1 MRAFFLLILI
11 AGLGS
16 AFGYPWAV
24 TNFSGR
30 ELGPWRVDEL
40 GGSFQPVTVTLGRDD
55 APVRVLV
62 DMTAVAPPEFA
73 PRRTVLTLTAT
84 SPTGRTILSETL
96 SFAETKPQERNPQLR
111 EKLYRDEAGVIS
123 DIEPGDHTFVL
134 GNGDVEG
141 IRMRSVDLVL
151 RTGAGVVDQRIA
163 PVGYMLTAVGF
174 IGLVL
179 SLRRRRRE
187 RNPNSQPP
195 PPRWGRNGGGDR
207 SAT

>member
-30 ELGPWRVDEL
+30 ELGSWRVYEL
-40 GGSFQPVTVTLGRDD
+40 GGSFRPVTVTLDRAD

-62 DMTAVAPPEFA
+62 DMTAVAPPEFS
-73 PRRTVLTLTAT
+73 PRRTVLTLAAT
-84 SPTGRTILSETL
+84 SPAGRTILSEAL
-96 SFAETKPQERNPQLR
+96 SFSEAKPQERNPQLR

-134 GNGDVEG
+134 ANGDVEG
-141 IRMRSVDLVL
+141 IKMRSVDLVL
-151 RTGAGVVDQRIA
+151 RTGAGVVDERIP

-179 SLRRRRRE
+179 SMRRRRRE

-195 PPRWGRNGGGDR
+195 PPRWGRNGGGGGAD
-207 SAT
+207 T